1 MDTFRPP
8 AFAGLIGVARRDITP
23 PVGIYARNWGAA
35 LHEVA
40 EGIHMPMSVTAL
52 VLSNAADASP
62 DTWREAFVVVS
73 MDFTWWRTG
82 ADEWA
87 LRSALIEALQ
97 LDPARVLINIT
108 HTHAGPATCRD
119 DVDKPGGHLILA
131 YIDLLTA
138 QVIAAVREAAETLRP
153 ATLTW
158 AYGTCGLAQNRD
170 LVDPDSGGLNSVGF
184 DKLARIVC
192 GWNPQG
198 TADDTLL
205 VGRVTT
211 RAGDVLA
218 TLVNYACHPTT
229 LAWDNKLISPDFI
242 GTLREV
248 VEASTGGAPCLFLQG
263 ASGELS
269 PIEQY
274 TGDVSIS
281 EKHGRMLGYAVL
293 STLQGMLPAGMGL
306 RYGGLVESGAP
317 LAVWQRQPIEASQEL
332 AAEHLLVEV
341 DLKGDLPT
349 LAQIQEDLDD
359 ALAEGNIFLIERFR
373 RRLRVRHSVGDEP
386 TSKLPA
392 WAWRVGDSL
401 WLAQGNE
408 AYSDLQVELR
418 ARFPGVA
425 VVVMNLT
432 NGPQA
437 GYLPPRALYGRDV
450 YPVWQSPYAAGGL
463 ERMIESSAEAL
474 AAL

>member
-1 MDTFRPP
+1 MDTYSPP
-8 AFAGLIGVARRDITP
+8 AFTGLIGVARRDITP

-87 LRSALIEALQ
+87 LRSALLDALQ
-97 LDPARVLINIT
+97 LDPARVIINIT
-108 HTHAGPATCRD
+108 HTHAGPAACRD

-131 YIDLLTA
+131 YIDLMTA
-138 QVIAAVREAAETLRP
+138 QVIAAVREAAEMMLP

-158 AYGTCGLAQNRD
+158 AYGTCGLATNRD
-170 LVDPDSGGLNSVGF
+170 LIDPDQPE
-184 DKLARIVC
+184 RIVC

-211 RAGDVLA
+211 SSGDVLT

-274 TGDVSIS
+274 TGDVSIP

-293 STLQGMLPAGMGL
+293 STLEGMLPPGTSL
-306 RYGGLVESGAP
+306 RYGGVMESGAP
-317 LAVWQRQPIEASQEL
+317 LAVWKRVPVDASHEL

-341 DLKGDLPT
+341 DLKSDLPT
-349 LAQIQEDLDD
+349 LAQIQEDLEDV
-359 ALAEGNIFLIERFR
+359 LAEANIFLIERFR
-373 RRLRVRHSVGDEP
+373 RKLRVRHSVGDEP
-386 TSKLPA
+386 TSKLPV

-401 WLAQGNE
+401 WLAHGNE

-450 YPVWQSPYAAGGL
+450 YQVWQSPYAAGCL
-463 ERMIESSAEAL
+463 ERLIESCGEAL

>member
-1 MDTFRPP
+1 MDTFKPP
-8 AFAGLIGVARRDITP
+8 AFTGLIGMARRDITP

-40 EGIHMPMSVTAL
+40 EGIHMPLSITAL
-52 VLSNAADASP
+52 VMSNAASVSP
-62 DTWREAFVVVS
+62 DSQREAFVMVG
-73 MDFTWWRTG
+73 MDFTWWRTA

-87 LRSALIEALQ
+87 LRSALIDALQ

-108 HTHAGPATCRD
+108 HTHSGPAACRED
-119 DVDKPGGHLILA
+119 ADKPGGHLIAA

-138 QVIAAVREAAETLRP
+138 RVIAAVREAAETMQP

-158 AYGTCGLAQNRD
+158 AYDACALAQNRD
-170 LVDPDSGGLNSVGF
+170 LVDPE
-184 DKLARIVC
+184 KPARIVC

-205 VGRVTT
+205 VGRVT
-211 RAGDVLA
+211 ASDGHVLG

-229 LAWDNKLISPDFI
+229 LAWDNTLISPDYI

-248 VEASTGGAPCLFLQG
+248 VEAGTGGAPCLFLQG

-274 TGDVSIS
+274 TGDVSIP

-293 STLQGMLPAGMGL
+293 SALQGMLPPGMGL
-306 RYGGLVESGAP
+306 RYGGVVESGAP
-317 LAVWQRQPIEASQEL
+317 LAVWQRQPVEASDEL

-341 DLKGDLPT
+341 DLKSDLPSM
-349 LAQIQEDLDD
+349 AQIQSDLDA
-359 ALAEGNIFLIERFR
+359 ALAANNVFLIERGR
-373 RRLRVRHSVGDEP
+373 RKLRVRHSVGDEL

-392 WAWRVGDSL
+392 WVWRVGDSL
-401 WLAQGNE
+401 WLAHGNE
-408 AYSDLQVELR
+408 AYSDLQTELR
-418 ARFPGVA
+418 ARFPGTP

-437 GYLPPRALYGRDV
+437 GYLPPRALYSQDI
-450 YPVWQSPYAAGGL
+450 YQVWQSPYAAGGL
-463 ERMIESSAEAL
+463 ERVIESCGEAL